1 MLRAARERQG
11 LTLQQLSETTK
22 ISPSVLTA
30 IEANDVGQLPGGLF
44 IRAFVRSYAAEV
56 GLDPEQTVDALLEAY
71 PDQRHDTVVR
81 PPDELAGSHRG
92 QQQPGMTGTA
102 IGLLVISVIVVGLL
116 LFFGLRSSNGSDGE
130 RENAVDDVVADGANP
145 SVEVTPPRVAPPAP
159 AGSPFVAASAS
170 RATEPEASGPL
181 TVDVHPTAPCWVSVT
196 IDGER
201 VFAGVM
207 GAGEREVY
215 EANSQIVLNV
225 GDAGVFDFSI
235 NQQPGRALGDAGQVV
250 TVEIDRENYG
260 SFITR

>member
-1 MLRAARERQG
+1 MLRVARERQG

-30 IEANDVGQLPGGLF
+30 IETNDVGQLPGGLF

-71 PDQRHDTVVR
+71 PEQRHDTVVR
-81 PPDELAGSHRG
+81 PRDEPAGSHHG
-92 QQQPGMTGTA
+92 QERSGLGGTA
-102 IGLLVISVIVVGLL
+102 TGLLVISVFVVGLL
-116 LFFGLRSSNGSDGE
+116 LYFGLRSSNGSDGDGE
-130 RENAVDDVVADGANP
+130 VVVDDAVADGAPP
-145 SVEVTPPRVAPPAP
+145 SVEVAPQVVPPAP
-159 AGSPFVAASAS
+159 AGSPFVAAPAS
-170 RATEPEASGPL
+170 PVVEPAASGPL
-181 TVDVHPTAPCWVSVT
+181 TVAVHPTAPCWVSVT

-201 VFAGVM
+201 VFAGVV

-215 EANSQIVLNV
+215 EASSQIVLNV

-250 TVEIDRENYG
+250 TVEIDRDNYR
-260 SFITR
+260 SFVTR